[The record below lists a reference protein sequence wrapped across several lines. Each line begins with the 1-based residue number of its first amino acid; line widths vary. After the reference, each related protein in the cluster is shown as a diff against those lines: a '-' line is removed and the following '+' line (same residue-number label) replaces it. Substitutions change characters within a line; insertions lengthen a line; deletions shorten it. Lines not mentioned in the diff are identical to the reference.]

1 MTRRKMCNVLVFL
14 FGYFLDLWSLESL
27 FNTNMAYAQNAIGI
41 NYAKL
46 IIIIINCKEV
56 LFDCGILIDESCG
69 FREKLMMFKAFNYNR
84 TGIVVNFDYL
94 RE

>member
-1 MTRRKMCNVLVFL
+1 MCNVLVFL

-46 IIIIINCKEV
+46 YNIIIIRKECEI
-56 LFDCGILIDESCG
+56 DCEILTD
-69 FREKLMMFKAFNYNR
+69 
-84 TGIVVNFDYL
+84 
-94 RE
+94 

>member
-1 MTRRKMCNVLVFL
+1 MARRKMCNVLVFL

-46 IIIIINCKEV
+46 YNIIIIRKECEI
-56 LFDCGILIDESCG
+56 DCEILTD
-69 FREKLMMFKAFNYNR
+69 
-84 TGIVVNFDYL
+84 
-94 RE
+94 

>member
-1 MTRRKMCNVLVFL
+1 MCNVLVFL

-46 IIIIINCKEV
+46 YNFIIIRKECEI
-56 LFDCGILIDESCG
+56 DCEILTD
-69 FREKLMMFKAFNYNR
+69 
-84 TGIVVNFDYL
+84 
-94 RE
+94 